1 MGFSLYPFYHFKFIF
16 MKSIYF
22 FVLLL
27 ALVFVGCNN
36 AELDNMVQDE
46 SSTMSRSLDNN
57 VSTTST
63 LPNVQVSCI
72 NHCTAPIVV
81 TFTAPNYAQIGNANP
96 YTSSKTITPLFV
108 YNDQF
113 AVRATIQHG
122 CSSNH
127 TLKITNT
134 WGYEEVLVSG
144 DQIGTYEYSGYIPLS
159 HQSLERISVQ
169 LY

>member
-1 MGFSLYPFYHFKFIF
+1 MKWNKILIAISVFAFI
-16 MKSIYF
+16 
-22 FVLLL
+22 
-27 ALVFVGCNN
+27 GCNN
-36 AELDNMVQDE
+36 TELETINSQSQEESLNNSRALVEDE
-46 SSTMSRSLDNN
+46 VT
-57 VSTTST
+57 TTST
-63 LPNVQVSCI
+63 LPDVQVSCI
-72 NHCTAPIVV
+72 NHCITPIVV

-108 YNDQF
+108 YNDQYY
-113 AVRATIQHG
+113 VRATIQHG
-122 CSSNH
+122 CNKKH

-144 DQIGTYEYSGYIPLS
+144 GVIGTYEYTGYIPLS